1 MSELTTRFEV
11 AFMVEDVKLKIL
23 SERQDEWE
31 KKIADFEIFLK
42 KLLTQYKSLRK
53 QLKGLIDV
61 KNTQIDTQSKTC
73 SFNLF
78 IEEIVKI
85 LHKFEER
92 SLNFYCEAN

>member
-61 KNTQIDTQSKTC
+61 KNT
-73 SFNLF
+73 
-78 IEEIVKI
+78 
-85 LHKFEER
+85 
-92 SLNFYCEAN
+92 